1 MRAEPGTGNGTRVE
15 EHAVPDEPSRGATPT
30 AGAGAAASSV
40 LPSMGR
46 AADPRASVSALLIVR
61 NGRRWLAECLDGIAA
76 QTVPPDR
83 LLIVDVASTDT
94 TVAMAQAHSGVRQ
107 AIPEVTILR
116 IDDPVPIGRAID
128 LGVEHLGAPS
138 RPAREHTPRNGS
150 ASAAARSHEWL
161 WVLHGNS
168 RPSPSTLARL
178 LDAVQKSSSA
188 GVAGPKIVDWD
199 DPRLLV
205 SLGVQATRAGRRI
218 NSPEPGEADQGQH
231 DQRTDVLAV
240 STNGMLLRRDVHTDL
255 RGFDRS
261 FEQEGADLDLGWRA
275 QLAGYRV
282 IVVPQATL
290 RESCAG
296 EDEHGTGPDELHGW
310 AGARASDGPSRR
322 AARQVALA
330 RCSLVALPL
339 LSLWTVLSALG
350 AAVLL
355 LLAKQPRAAWRE
367 LGDATA
373 VLHPVSI
380 LGARWRGR
388 RTKRLGRGDLRTVF
402 VPRTEAARSTLD
414 HIQDVMTP
422 DRAPR
427 EVAPTTE
434 TGPMADEGE
443 SVGAL
448 PPALPQ
454 RIARHPG
461 FLAVVT
467 MLVMTSIAW
476 RDAIGAGALS
486 PTRTGVAGGEL
497 SPVATNS
504 SGLWHAYR
512 DSWHGAGL
520 GSSGDTSPH
529 LAILSAVTWVAELLP
544 GVAQSRS
551 SAGVTIAW
559 LLFLAPVLSV
569 WSAYLAG
576 RVVTHSRGAR
586 AVVGLAWGVS
596 SVMTLAVSEGRVT
609 AALGHVLVPFVLA
622 GFALAAQRHGT
633 YTATFA
639 TALATALLGALV
651 PPFLIVSTAAALGL
665 LLVGPGTRRLRALV
679 LLVVPPALLGPWVG
693 SVVEDWRLLL
703 SGPGLLSTAAPPEPW
718 RILLGEAGAVATS
731 VAAPL
736 LPALVAS
743 LVALGVLGHA
753 VRGRSRAESTGL
765 GVASLLAVLGLAA
778 ALGSGRVI
786 VGSAESRVGESA
798 AAHPWT
804 GIGLELWIAGLLIG
818 VLVGSRVIRRGRE
831 AGPAQGTRSRRWQV
845 VGTTCLSGLV
855 VVPVLVMLVQWGTS
869 GMGRTLT
876 VGEATLPAVA
886 VEQSN
891 DPLSNRL
898 LLLRD
903 STEVVDFVLVGR
915 EPGDLLRDLDRPAP
929 ADDRPLVDAVA
940 RLVGGR
946 SSDVLDASE
955 LADWG
960 IGFVQARADSGAP
973 LARRLDATQGLTRLG
988 ASEHGMLWKV
998 QPRPSAP
1005 SGTPVAAPS
1014 RARIVDADGRLV
1026 AIVPTRGPHAAA
1038 EVRIPGATGPR
1049 RLVVAEPSEWARHG
1063 VVEFD
1068 GIHLQPLAGQ
1078 TQPSYDLPPAGG
1090 LLRIDLATYQPWW
1103 RLAQGIALAFVV
1115 FMALPFGNR
1124 RSRRSRS

>member
-1 MRAEPGTGNGTRVE
+1 MRAEPGTRNGTRVE
-15 EHAVPDEPSRGATPT
+15 EHAVPDELSRGATPT

-40 LPSMGR
+40 PPSMGR

-61 NGRRWLAECLDGIAA
+61 NGRRWLAECLDGIAT

-94 TVAMAQAHSGVRQ
+94 SVAMARAHSGVRQ
-107 AIPEVTILR
+107 AIPEVTVLR
-116 IDDPVPIGRAID
+116 IDERVPIGRAID
-128 LGVEHLGAPS
+128 LGVAHLGAPS
-138 RPAREHTPRNGS
+138 GPADEHATRNGS
-150 ASAAARSHEWL
+150 TPAPARAPEWL

-168 RPSPSTLARL
+168 RPSPTTLARL
-178 LDAVQKSSSA
+178 LEAVQKSPSA

-205 SLGVQATRAGRRI
+205 SLGLQATRTGRWI
-218 NSPEPGEADQGQH
+218 PSPEPGEADQGQH

-261 FEQEGADLDLGWRA
+261 FENAGADLDLGWRA

-282 IVVPQATL
+282 IVVPRATL
-290 RESCAG
+290 RESYTG
-296 EDEHGTGPDELHGW
+296 EEGLGGGSDERHG
-310 AGARASDGPSRR
+310 GARFTTSHWQARR
-322 AARQVALA
+322 AARHVALA
-330 RCSLVALPL
+330 RCSLAALPL
-339 LSLWTVLSALG
+339 LSLWIVLSAVG
-350 AAVLL
+350 AAIFL
-355 LLAKQPRAAWRE
+355 LLAKRPRAARRE

-388 RTKRLGRGDLRTVF
+388 RTRRLGGGDLRTVF
-402 VPRTEAARSTLD
+402 VSPTEAARSTLD
-414 HIQDVMTP
+414 RIQDVVTP
-422 DRAPR
+422 ERAPR

-443 SVGAL
+443 SVNAL

-461 FLAVVT
+461 FLAVAT
-467 MLVMTSIAW
+467 MLVMTGLAW
-476 RDAIGAGALS
+476 REAIGAGALS

-497 SPVATNS
+497 SPVATDS

-529 LAILSAVTWVAELLP
+529 LAILSAVTWVAELVP

-576 RVVTHSRGAR
+576 RVVTHSRVAR
-586 AVVGLAWGVS
+586 AVVGLAWGAS
-596 SVMTLAVSEGRVT
+596 SVMTMAVSDGRVT
-609 AALGHVLVPFVLA
+609 AALGHVLVPLVLA

-679 LLVVPPALLGPWVG
+679 LLTVPPALLGPWVG
-693 SVVEDWRLLL
+693 SAVEDWRLLL

-718 RILLGEAGAVATS
+718 RILLGEAGPAATP

-736 LPALVAS
+736 LAS
-743 LVALGVLGHA
+743 LVALGALGYA
-753 VRGRSRAESTGL
+753 VQGRSRAERVGL
-765 GVASLLAVLGLAA
+765 GVASVLAVLGLAA
-778 ALGSGRVI
+778 ALGSARVI
-786 VGSAESRVGESA
+786 VGSAETGVGQSA

-818 VLVGSRVIRRGRE
+818 VLVGSRVVRRGRE
-831 AGPAQGTRSRRWQV
+831 AGSPQGATARRWHV
-845 VGTTCLSGLV
+845 VGTTCLAGLV
-855 VVPVLVMLVQWGTS
+855 VVPVLAMLAHWGIS
-869 GMGRTLT
+869 GTGRTLT

-886 VEQSN
+886 VEQSD

-898 LLLRD
+898 LLLRP
-903 STEVVDFVLVGR
+903 STEVVDFVLTGR
-915 EPGDLLRDLDRPAP
+915 EPGGLLRDLDRPAT

-946 SSDVLDASE
+946 STDVLDASE

-960 IGFVQARADSGAP
+960 IGFVQAKADSGAP
-973 LARRLDATQGLTRLG
+973 LARRLDATRGLTRLG
-988 ASEHGMLWKV
+988 ASQHGMLWKV
-998 QPRPSAP
+998 QPHSSAQ
-1005 SGTPVAAPS
+1005 GVTPVAAPS
-1014 RARIVDADGRLV
+1014 RARIVDADGRLI
-1026 AIVPTRGPHAAA
+1026 AIVRTHGPHAAA
-1038 EVRIPGATGPR
+1038 EERIPTAAGPR

-1063 VVEFD
+1063 VVELD
-1068 GIHLQPLAGQ
+1068 GRPLQPVAGQ
-1078 TQPSYDLPPAGG
+1078 SQPSYDLPPAGG
-1090 LLRIDLATYQPWW
+1090 QLRIDLTAYQPWW
-1103 RLAQGIALAFVV
+1103 RLAQGIVLTFVV

-1124 RSRRSRS
+1124 RSRRSTS